1 MFSIEEVKKFTNAGS
16 SILDALKNKLAEYN
30 FDDEGGNIE
39 GLKFKLN
46 DLSFAL
52 TSVKDEDWISDGKY
66 ENSSSYYQLISYDAS
81 KIKYAC
87 SKNIIN
93 RYATVVCQEITRTG
107 SYYTDWSY
115 TYFEPIISTVEIAA
129 VPEITI
135 PEHEELIFKTL

>member
-1 MFSIEEVKKFTNAGS
+1 MFSIEEVKKFTNADS

-30 FDDEGGNIE
+30 FDDEDGNIE

-66 ENSSSYYQLISYDAS
+66 ENSSSYYQLVSYDAS
-81 KIKYAC
+81 KIKYAY

-93 RYATVVCQEITRTG
+93 RYTTVVCQEITRTG
-107 SYYTDWSY
+107 SYYSDWYS
-115 TYFEPIISTVEIAA
+115 TYFEPTISIVEIIN
-129 VPEITI
+129 VPEVVI
-135 PEHEELIFKTL
+135 PEHEDVFFKTL